1 MNTRIREIRNYL
13 GLTQTEF
20 GKRIGLS
27 RPMVANLEGEG
38 RAEIKDHVIHL
49 ICKEFNVN
57 EEWLRSGSGE
67 MFKQKTVTEELVE
80 LTDKLLSEEPTIE
93 NPDAPEF
100 LTAFAEENGI
110 KISCSTKTG
119 IKNSISKFLCYF

>member
-1 MNTRIREIRNYL
+1 MNTRIREIRNHL

-57 EEWLRSGSGE
+57 EEWLRSGNGE

-80 LTDKLLSEEPTIE
+80 LTDKLLSEESTSFKNRLVSALARLTDEQWELLE
-93 NPDAPEF
+93 NVIDEIAKKE
-100 LTAFAEENGI
+100 
-110 KISCSTKTG
+110 
-119 IKNSISKFLCYF
+119 

>member
-1 MNTRIREIRNYL
+1 MNTRIREIRNHL

-57 EEWLRSGSGE
+57 EEWLRSGNGE

-80 LTDKLLSEEPTIE
+80 LTDKLLSEESTSFK
-93 NPDAPEF
+93 NRLVSALAR
-100 LTAFAEENGI
+100 LTDEQWDLLEKVI
-110 KISCSTKTG
+110 DEITK
-119 IKNSISKFLCYF
+119 KE